1 MSGFIE
7 RNRILIE
14 DELSNDGLY
23 SSLFLDPTFNERL
36 FDDEILN
43 LDPSVLYSTTM
54 LSEKIF
60 PDVPNSTMRG
70 YVREL
75 EWYLDVLEEP
85 PRKKRLPYLS
95 VFKIHMVLLTI
106 KRGESLSSIKVRLG
120 LKGINQNKNKNRA
133 NDEKAGTYKEK
144 YNKDNLDLIFANLF
158 NQLNQYQKHIDKQDQ
173 RIAVQF
179 ELKDLEVKVLAIE
192 NERDT
197 WIEKKELEKD
207 KLIAKLEGELA
218 DLKVKVIDKKR
229 EIDLNEREIE
239 NIKNQITIHRLYR
252 KLDLQTMAIVNKND
266 EVNKKTSGILSI
278 FSKKPSIDFE
288 KEIRVDE
295 QEMKSDHIEAN
306 LDASIIEKNE
316 EINRLKT
323 EINEMLTIITQKSNS
338 IIKVKEQNSYDSED
352 IEEYEKRISNL
363 ERSIVEKERLL
374 ADKVS
379 SLDVKPLE
387 LNDLIEID

>member
-7 RNRILIE
+7 RNRLLIE
-14 DELSNDGLY
+14 DKLSNDGLY
-23 SSLFLDPTFNERL
+23 SSLFLDPTYNERL
-36 FDDEILN
+36 FDDDILS
-43 LDPSVLYSTTM
+43 LDPSILYSTTM

-60 PDVPNSTMRG
+60 LDVPNSTMRG
-70 YVREL
+70 YVRDL
-75 EWYLDVLEEP
+75 EGYLDVLEEP

-120 LKGINQNKNKNRA
+120 LKEINQNKKIE
-133 NDEKAGTYKEK
+133 NDEKSGSYREK
-144 YNKDNLDLIFANLF
+144 YNSDNLDLIFGNLF
-158 NQLNQYQKHIDKQDQ
+158 NQMQQYQKHIDTQDQ

-179 ELKDLEVKVLAIE
+179 ELKDLEKKVLAIE
-192 NERDT
+192 KERDT
-197 WIEKKELEKD
+197 WIEEKELEKD
-207 KLIAKLEGELA
+207 KVIAKLEGELA

-252 KLDLQTMAIVNKND
+252 KLDLQTRAIVNKND

-295 QEMKSDHIEAN
+295 QEMKSDHIEAK

-316 EINRLKT
+316 EIKTLKT
-323 EINEMLTIITQKSNS
+323 EINEMLTIITQKSNF
-338 IIKVKEQNSYDSED
+338 IIEVKEQDSYDIED

-379 SLDVKPLE
+379 SLNVKPLE
-387 LNDLIEID
+387 LNDLIESDE

>member
-7 RNRILIE
+7 RNRLLIE
-14 DELSNDGLY
+14 DKLSNDGLY
-23 SSLFLDPTFNERL
+23 SSLFLDPTYNERL
-36 FDDEILN
+36 FDDDILN
-43 LDPSVLYSTTM
+43 LDPSILYSTTM

-60 PDVPNSTMRG
+60 LDVPNSTMRG
-70 YVREL
+70 YVRDL
-75 EWYLDVLEEP
+75 EGYLDVLEEP

-120 LKGINQNKNKNRA
+120 LKEINQNKKIE
-133 NDEKAGTYKEK
+133 NDEKSGSYREK
-144 YNKDNLDLIFANLF
+144 YNTDNLDLIFGNLF
-158 NQLNQYQKHIDKQDQ
+158 NQMQQYQKHIDTQDQ

-179 ELKDLEVKVLAIE
+179 ELKDLEKKVLAIE
-192 NERDT
+192 KERDT
-197 WIEKKELEKD
+197 WIEEKELEKD
-207 KLIAKLEGELA
+207 KVIAKLEGELA

-295 QEMKSDHIEAN
+295 QEIKSDHIEAK
-306 LDASIIEKNE
+306 LDASISEKNE
-316 EINRLKT
+316 EIKTLKT

-338 IIKVKEQNSYDSED
+338 IIEVKEQDSYDIED

-374 ADKVS
+374 ADKIS

-387 LNDLIEID
+387 LNDLIEIDE